1 MKLTYKLTTYSDTL
15 QFSIHTIK
23 LKEQLYLI
31 RPPWI
36 TTGYQKKRENT
47 KLTNSWRLHTSLMN
61 ERNVKIEIKEENRD
75 FLEFNEKDNN

>member
-36 TTGYQKKRENT
+36 TTGYQKKKRT
-47 KLTNSWRLHTSLMN
+47 TNSWRLHTSLMN

>member
-15 QFSIHTIK
+15 QFSIYTIK

-36 TTGYQKKRENT
+36 TTGYQKNKENT

>member
-36 TTGYQKKRENT
+36 TTGYQKNKENT
-47 KLTNSWRLHTSLMN
+47 KLTNSRRLHTSLI
-61 ERNVKIEIKEENRD
+61 VKTEIKEEIRD
-75 FLEFNEKDNN
+75 SVEFNEKDNN

>member
-1 MKLTYKLTTYSDTL
+1 MDNN
-15 QFSIHTIK
+15 
-23 LKEQLYLI
+23 
-31 RPPWI
+31 WI
-36 TTGYQKKRENT
+36 SKNKENT

>member
-15 QFSIHTIK
+15 QFYRHTRK

-36 TTGYQKKRENT
+36 TTRYQKTKENT
-47 KLTNSWRLHTSLMN
+47 KLTNSGRLHTSLLK
-61 ERNVKIEIKEENRD
+61 ERIVKTEIKEEIRD
-75 FLEFNEKDNN
+75 SVEFNEKDHN

>member
-36 TTGYQKKRENT
+36 TTGYQKNKENT
-47 KLTNSWRLHTSLMN
+47 KLTNSWRLHTSLI
-61 ERNVKIEIKEENRD
+61 VKTEIKEEIRD
-75 FLEFNEKDNN
+75 SVEFNEKDNN

>member
-15 QFSIHTIK
+15 QFYRHTRK

-36 TTGYQKKRENT
+36 TTGYQKTKENT
-47 KLTNSWRLHTSLMN
+47 KLTNSRRLHTSLI
-61 ERNVKIEIKEENRD
+61 VKTEIKEEIRD
-75 FLEFNEKDNN
+75 SVEFNEKDNN

>member
-1 MKLTYKLTTYSDTL
+1 MKLIYKLTTYSDTL
-15 QFSIHTIK
+15 QFSIHTRK

-36 TTGYQKKRENT
+36 TTGYQKNKENT
-47 KLTNSWRLHTSLMN
+47 KLTNSWRLHTSLLN
-61 ERNVKIEIKEENRD
+61 ERNVKTEIKEENRD

>member
-15 QFSIHTIK
+15 QFYRHTRK

-36 TTGYQKKRENT
+36 TTGYQKNKENT
-47 KLTNSWRLHTSLMN
+47 KLTNSRRLHTSLI
-61 ERNVKIEIKEENRD
+61 VKTEIKEEIRD
-75 FLEFNEKDNN
+75 SVEFNEKDNN